1 LIVSSFTHLGHI
13 INYELSDQEE
23 ILHKRCTFIWQV
35 NIVLCYFPTLAADV
49 RCKLLRSYCS
59 SIFGCEL
66 WQLSNTNINTFCT
79 AWRTGL
85 RRTGIWNLPNTTH
98 CDLLHLLSNDLPIFD
113 ELCRRSLMFIYKC
126 FFHSYSL
133 VEFVTKYAVTFGCS
147 NFLSRSEISCIIQ
160 YLASY

>member
-1 LIVSSFTHLGHI
+1 MIVSSFTHLGHI

-35 NIVLCYFPTLAADV
+35 NNVLCYFPTLAADV
-49 RCKLLRSYCS
+49 RCKLLRSYCG

-147 NFLSRSEISCIIQ
+147 NFFI
-160 YLASY
+160 